1 MKKKKISIDRKLM
14 LGKSPI
20 ASLNDN
26 QQEMV
31 VGGVLATKLVNCL
44 SRLESCATAPS
55 PTRPCQLCP

>member
-26 QQEMV
+26 QQEMI
-31 VGGVLATKLVNCL
+31 VGGIPVTRLVNCT